1 LEEEDEIDIEDE
13 EGEKEDVRGEQ
24 AQALQEAVSTM
35 ERMSDTRSDRQSI
48 ASQLPSPNE
57 RAWQHSA
64 VSSNLSPSAYS
75 ADDSATPVTSPHPRS
90 SDQRFSMKSEYTDTS
105 AKSTGSKLEQ
115 ANLLDDSVLSVSET
129 DAEEAAE
136 TDNEDSYSTLPA
148 VRDSIAVSEYDA
160 NILIGRARA
169 FEVNPRLLPNQPS
182 QLGHRH
188 QPSDTSTVFSTA
200 TADTEE
206 RGSSVASSS
215 FLTVLPQ
222 PKTSMRRQLS
232 GKPSSIPEHSE
243 QNRSA
248 NAPVARRKPAP
259 LTLFPIQPKKAS
271 NTQVQALMAIERHK
285 LMAVTEEE
293 EALLEMMRRKRAAM
307 AKHSFTTGYET
318 ALKLKDVAGRKR
330 TPSTQE
336 AARIVSQTVHIPAD
350 FNEMMNAFPAS
361 PTSTH
366 TKRRSVINEMTPR
379 GHNESPAPTNSSSSR
394 SRSDVRDSTVS
405 TTHAVRSESPLD
417 AFSRRSNRDGVAL
430 APSKTYR
437 PLTLEPLDTTISPMF
452 MPNAT
457 TAGRASS
464 ASASANEPSRDASPA
479 TPLQRGDEDV
489 VVKVAGSTDVSRSG
503 SGSSSAFDTT
513 RVDETGTR
521 GLYDDEE
528 VFTARSPKQHRPRQ
542 VTIKP
547 VMGRRARTHSDAATE
562 ESVILMLDGRSAGD
576 DGEDSSYKVSVHCA
590 GVEHG

>member
-1 LEEEDEIDIEDE
+1 
-13 EGEKEDVRGEQ
+13 
-24 AQALQEAVSTM
+24 
-35 ERMSDTRSDRQSI
+35 
-48 ASQLPSPNE
+48 
-57 RAWQHSA
+57 
-64 VSSNLSPSAYS
+64 
-75 ADDSATPVTSPHPRS
+75 
-90 SDQRFSMKSEYTDTS
+90 
-105 AKSTGSKLEQ
+105 
-115 ANLLDDSVLSVSET
+115 
-129 DAEEAAE
+129 
-136 TDNEDSYSTLPA
+136 
-148 VRDSIAVSEYDA
+148 
-160 NILIGRARA
+160 
-169 FEVNPRLLPNQPS
+169 
-182 QLGHRH
+182 
-188 QPSDTSTVFSTA
+188 
-200 TADTEE
+200 
-206 RGSSVASSS
+206 
-215 FLTVLPQ
+215 
-222 PKTSMRRQLS
+222 
-232 GKPSSIPEHSE
+232 
-243 QNRSA
+243 
-248 NAPVARRKPAP
+248 
-259 LTLFPIQPKKAS
+259 
-271 NTQVQALMAIERHK
+271 
-285 LMAVTEEE
+285 
-293 EALLEMMRRKRAAM
+293 
-307 AKHSFTTGYET
+307 
-318 ALKLKDVAGRKR
+318 
-330 TPSTQE
+330 
-336 AARIVSQTVHIPAD
+336 
-350 FNEMMNAFPAS
+350 
-361 PTSTH
+361 
-366 TKRRSVINEMTPR
+366 
-379 GHNESPAPTNSSSSR
+379 
-394 SRSDVRDSTVS
+394 
-405 TTHAVRSESPLD
+405 VRSESPLD